1 MIVNHLQTLIV
12 TFAANVKPYIQG
24 IQQVLTANAQ
34 VNAAASATIQ
44 MARQLAQSAGAFVS
58 KTASSALTLTR
69 SVASSIY
76 QIIATVATAPNTYG
90 PRVAQFFSNWR
101 QHVRTL
107 GTSLVQVG
115 QRIPTIMGNSFIRLR
130 SVMTTA
136 YANLPNP
143 GQLLAA
149 GFNGLRT
156 VISGASTAARVATS
170 AFGSMTSVLVG
181 AGGGL
186 LSGISSAI
194 SSIGTQLHNAAV
206 SVGQFSAQWVNAG
219 KHIRAAGKLMSL
231 YITAPL
237 LLVGG
242 LSTTAF
248 AKFDQAMTETFA
260 RMGRQTKEVR
270 EQMEGLALSLSTKG
284 TVAASPVKLA
294 KGYIELGA
302 AGLNAAQSMAAIEDV
317 AILAQAGMFGTDV
330 AVKQL
335 IGSMSSFGAMSND
348 PVVFASNLR
357 RFSDVMVNVA
367 NTTTTGVEEVARAM
381 SADGAVAAKNY
392 GMTIEELGAILGVY
406 AMQNKDAEEAGHLTG
421 RAIRLLTASFQRN
434 GDTWKKF
441 GIDIVDQSTGQ
452 YVKFSK
458 AIGMIE
464 GRMKGMSGPM
474 RTAFLDL
481 LGFET
486 LAQKSILPLIGQSKE
501 LERQEGLY
509 KQVGSAQEMAKIQM
523 ESFTN
528 QMKIL
533 WNVFTV
539 VGIEV
544 GKILAPYIHQLTKFV
559 ATGVAYW
566 RTFSKEMK
574 VTTIA
579 VFGVV
584 AALGPAVVLFS
595 VVASVIGYVGYAS
608 IWAFAVMSTAVT
620 SVIPILLG
628 VAFAGYVVYKM
639 IAEVIQQ
646 AGGLASAWD
655 GFKAA
660 TWEMFSD
667 VSTVFTELYKL
678 WVVVGTG
685 FAEVGIWAFT
695 SLISLVSSW
704 SGGTMSLMGLTWSN
718 AISWIAEWVRF
729 ARFAFQNAGMVL
741 SYMFTRMQYLGVVFL
756 ADAAHL
762 FTVQL
767 PAVFMYLAE
776 NWFNI
781 LDTMYNY
788 GSTVFM
794 NLVGNIARI
803 FANLPGLI
811 SGTVNLADIWT
822 PLEKGFVNLM
832 TKMPEIP
839 ARVVGETEKALLA
852 ETKAQEAM
860 IADAYGQMVEKDI
873 IEAQMAKEQDAIAK
887 AAAKGMEDTGK
898 AIMESA
904 KDLNKTGK
912 EQTEEDELLD
922 QMLKGKNK
930 PSDTASTGGDS
941 NAVGRWSNDALHRIA
956 AYTEAGPGMP
966 TGKIIG
972 TDGNLTDPTA
982 RASTATSRALET
994 TQSKEDAATASL
1006 LLDKKMEENL
1016 AKVVAILLKFQ
1027 ADSSKPVDTT
1037 LLPAGL

>member
-1 MIVNHLQTLIV
+1 MIINHLQTLVV

-24 IQQVLTANAQ
+24 IHQVLTSNAR
-34 VNAAASATIQ
+34 VNAAASATVAGLYQASRVAGRAVLSAAMSSTTLVRTTAIGLHT
-44 MARQLAQSAGAFVS
+44 LAVS
-58 KTASSALTLTR
+58 TASALNTLR
-69 SVASSIY
+69 
-76 QIIATVATAPNTYG
+76 
-90 PRVAQFFSNWR
+90 
-101 QHVRTL
+101 
-107 GTSLVQVG
+107 
-115 QRIPTIMGNSFIRLR
+115 
-130 SVMTTA
+130 
-136 YANLPNP
+136 
-143 GQLLAA
+143 
-149 GFNGLRT
+149 
-156 VISGASTAARVATS
+156 
-170 AFGSMTSVLVG
+170 VG
-181 AGGGL
+181 AA
-186 LSGISSAI
+186 SGISSVI
-194 SSIGTQLHNAAV
+194 SSIGTSIHNASR
-206 SVGQFSAQWVNAG
+206 SVGQFSAHWVNAG

-237 LLVGG
+237 LLVAG

-270 EQMEGLALSLSTKG
+270 DQMEGLALSLSTKG
-284 TVAASPVKLA
+284 TVAASPVELA

-302 AGLNAAQSMAAIEDV
+302 AGLNAAQSMAVLEDV
-317 AILAQAGMFGTDV
+317 AIFAQAGMFGTDV

-348 PVVFASNLR
+348 PVVFASNLQ

-392 GMTIEELGAILGVY
+392 GMTIEELGAVLGVY

-421 RAIRLLTASFQRN
+421 RAIRLLTASFQRQ

-441 GIDIVDQSTGQ
+441 GIDIVDKSTGQ

-464 GRMKGMSGPM
+464 NRMKGMSGPM

-528 QMKIL
+528 QMQIL

-544 GKILAPYIHQLTKFV
+544 GKILAPYIHQLTKYV
-559 ATGVAYW
+559 ATGVGYW
-566 RTFSKEMK
+566 RTLSKEMK
-574 VTTIA
+574 VTALA
-579 VFGVV
+579 VFGII
-584 AALGPAVVLFS
+584 AAIGPAVVILS
-595 VVASVIGYVGYAS
+595 VVASVIGYIGYAS
-608 IWAFAVMSTAVT
+608 IWAFAVMMAAAT
-620 SVIPILLG
+620 SVVPLLLG
-628 VAFAGYVVYKM
+628 VAFAGYVIYKM
-639 IAEVIQQ
+639 IEEVVQQ
-646 AGGLASAWD
+646 AGGMASAWD

-660 TWEMFSD
+660 SWQMFSD
-667 VSTVFTELYKL
+667 VSTIFVELYKL

-695 SLISLVSSW
+695 SLVSLVSSW
-704 SGGTMSLMGLTWSN
+704 SGVTMTVMGMTWSN

-741 SYMFTRMQYLGVVFL
+741 SYMFTRMQYLGAVFL

-767 PAVFMYLAE
+767 PTVFMYLAE

-803 FANLPGLI
+803 FSNLPGLI
-811 SGTVNLADIWT
+811 AGTTDLADIWT

-832 TKMPEIP
+832 TKMPDIP
-839 ARVVGETEKALLA
+839 ARAVTATEEGLLREA
-852 ETKAQEAM
+852 KAQEAM
-860 IADAYGQMVEKDI
+860 IADAYGQMVEKDL
-873 IEAQMAKEQDAIAK
+873 IEAKLAKDQDAIAR
-887 AAAKGMEDTGK
+887 AAAKGMEETGK
-898 AIMESA
+898 AIMASA

-912 EQTEEDELLD
+912 SAEEDA
-922 QMLKGKNK
+922 
-930 PSDTASTGGDS
+930 PSDETLPGTDKKATSTGADS
-941 NAVGRWSNDALHRIA
+941 NNVGRWSNEALHRIM
-956 AYTEAGPGMP
+956 AYQEAGPGMP
-966 TGKIIG
+966 QGKTLGI
-972 TDGNLTDPTA
+972 DGAIADPITRA
-982 RASTATSRALET
+982 RTTATDAALSAQQEKEDLIVVEKRIEALVSRA
-994 TQSKEDAATASL
+994 
-1006 LLDKKMEENL
+1006 
-1016 AKVVAILLKFQ
+1016 VAILIKFQ
-1027 ADSSKPVDTT
+1027 SDSSKPVDPT